1 MMNANQGSD
10 QANVKAQLNELLK
23 DMQVLIESA
32 SEDQQRRLL
41 SSLKDLEAAERRRHP
56 RKSCSIP
63 VSVGTWRVFREFAK
77 NISGGGMFIGTSASF
92 SPGEHVTLTFSPPNQ
107 KKPLRITGRVVRRT
121 AKGIGVEFT
130 SPPNAELQKVIE
142 SL

>member
-1 MMNANQGSD
+1 MMNTKRGSD
-10 QANVKAQLNELLK
+10 QPTVKAQLDELLK
-23 DMQVLIESA
+23 NMQMLIESA

-41 SSLKDLEAAERRRHP
+41 SSLQDLEAAERRRHP
-56 RKSCSIP
+56 RKSCSIA
-63 VSVGTWRVFREFAK
+63 VSVGTWRVCREFAK
-77 NISGGGMFIGTSASF
+77 NISHGGMFIGTSASF

-107 KKPLRITGRVVRRT
+107 DKAIRITGRVVRRN

-130 SPPNAELQKVIE
+130 SPPSAELQKVIE

>member
-1 MMNANQGSD
+1 MTNANQESD
-10 QANVKAQLNELLK
+10 QPNVKAQLNELLK
-23 DMQVLIESA
+23 GMQMLIESA

-41 SSLKDLEAAERRRHP
+41 SSLQELEAAERRKHR

-77 NISGGGMFIGTSASF
+77 NISRGGMFIGTSASF

-107 KKPLRITGRVVRRT
+107 EKTLRVTGRVVRRT

-130 SPPNAELQKVIE
+130 SPPSAELREVIE